1 MSRFV
6 HPLVAMQQAQVD
18 SIPSDH
24 DRWLEEEF
32 QFVPLAE
39 GQEIPRLVFV

>member
-6 HPLVAMQQAQVD
+6 HPLVAMQQAQSEPVV
-18 SIPSDH
+18 SEH

-32 QFVPLAE
+32 NFVPLAE
-39 GQEIPRLVFV
+39 GQEIPRLMFV